1 MTKPIK
7 SKDVISMIDCL
18 PICFRSYI
26 DSLMVEYKKERVGE
40 ENIIRETDTMQKKD
54 NNSIES

>member
-1 MTKPIK
+1 
-7 SKDVISMIDCL
+7 
-18 PICFRSYI
+18 
-26 DSLMVEYKKERVGE
+26 MVEYKKERVGE